1 MRLLIKPSTC
11 SIHVIETGLCGVTM
25 PIYEYGCESCGHA
38 FERLQKISDDPI
50 KDCPTC
56 EGLGSVKKLV
66 SRTSFVLKGSGW
78 YADGY
83 SGKSNKGDGSSSA
96 GSSDSGSASTSSSD

>member
-1 MRLLIKPSTC
+1 
-11 SIHVIETGLCGVTM
+11 M
-25 PIYEYGCESCGHA
+25 PLYEYECSKCSYSWELIQ
-38 FERLQKISDDPI
+38 RMSDAPP
-50 KDCPTC
+50 KTCPEC
-56 EGLGSVKKLV
+56 RSRKVGKLL